1 MTKKEEILEVAK
13 VHFAKKG
20 YEKTSL
26 EDVAKDL
33 NITKPALY
41 YHFKN
46 KEMIY
51 NCIFK
56 REFKKID
63 ISKITSLKEYIFTL
77 ADFFEKNSEIRRMF
91 SKELSCEGRHLEDET
106 IEIISKTIQ
115 KLKEFIPQNIN
126 PFFIQTMIMSVLIN
140 YKNTIN
146 LRKKVANI
154 TCLNPEIKDIKEDLY
169 KMIQNYIIKGE
180 Q

>member
-1 MTKKEEILEVAK
+1 MSKKDEILDIAK
-13 VHFAKKG
+13 VHFANKG
-20 YEKTSL
+20 YERTSL
-26 EDVAKDL
+26 DDVAKDL

-46 KEMIY
+46 KQTIY
-51 NCIFK
+51 NEIFK
-56 REFKKID
+56 KEFKKVD
-63 ISKITSLKEYIFTL
+63 ISKITTLKEYVFYL
-77 ADFFEKNSEIRRMF
+77 ADFFEQNPEIRKMF
-91 SKELSCEGRHLEDET
+91 SKELSCQAEHLEGET

-115 KLKEFIPQNIN
+115 KLKEFIPENIN
-126 PFFIQTMIMSVLIN
+126 LFFIQTTIMSVLIN

-169 KMIQNYIIKGE
+169 KMIQNYIKGE